1 MDLEQHFTTGTVL
14 AHLRSLLSNLDL
26 AGRHVLE
33 IGAGK
38 GALTELL
45 LERGAIVTAF
55 EIEPN
60 LCSVRHPRLTLR
72 EEDATRADLAFDWDC
87 LASIPPYGLLPFLST
102 LVQNREFMLMIPDK
116 RSAFELFPG
125 AKSELV
131 FDGGLFEPPST
142 GKHVVIQRGLR

>member
-72 EEDATRADLAFDWDC
+72 EEDATRADLASVKAD
-87 LASIPPYGLLPFLST
+87 LKAEIAAS
-102 LVQNREFMLMIPDK
+102 
-116 RSAFELFPG
+116 
-125 AKSELV
+125 KSELKAEIAAIRADMQAMEMRLTIKLGALMV
-131 FDGGLFEPPST
+131 VAVGMIATLM
-142 GKHVVIQRGLR
+142 KH